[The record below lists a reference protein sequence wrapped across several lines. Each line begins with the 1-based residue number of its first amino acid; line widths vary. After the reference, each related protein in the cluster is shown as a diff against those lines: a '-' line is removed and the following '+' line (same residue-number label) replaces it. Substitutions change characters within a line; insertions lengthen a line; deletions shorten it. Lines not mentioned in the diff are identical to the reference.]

1 MNISKAGH
9 AVNRAVTAVFVIAL
23 FAFLLS
29 FAISLPILN
38 RWFYYIQ
45 IDTLNLEQ
53 ASGHT
58 YAEIKEAF
66 DEIMDYLL
74 LPGREFGEGVFPYSE
89 EGAAHFMDCKP
100 LFVLD
105 VALAGASAGVLIII
119 LALHFTKTI
128 RLCSAKGHS
137 AAFYTAI
144 AAVVVPIVL
153 GCLIAL
159 DFNRAFEIFHAI
171 LFPGKD
177 NWLFNPRTDPII
189 YVLPTQFFMNCA
201 IFIGV
206 GLVVFSGAIIAGD
219 GITMYRRGG
228 AYAIRQ
234 KYIRPQPQ
242 IKRYKYKKYLNN

>member
-1 MNISKAGH
+1 MKKVKAGR
-9 AVNRAVTAVFVIAL
+9 AVNCIVTTIFVIAL
-23 FAFLLS
+23 FVFLIS

-45 IDTLNLEQ
+45 INTLGLEE

-58 YAEIKEAF
+58 YAEIKAAY
-66 DEIMDYLL
+66 DEILDYLL

-105 VALAGASAGVLIII
+105 VALAGGTAGVLIII
-119 LALHFTKTI
+119 LVLHFTKVI
-128 RLCSAKGHS
+128 KLGSAKGHS

-144 AAVVVPIVL
+144 AAVAVPVIL
-153 GCLIAL
+153 GCLIAI
-159 DFNRAFEIFHAI
+159 DFDRAFEIFHAI

-177 NWLFNPRTDPII
+177 NWLFNPHTDPII
-189 YVLPTQFFMNCA
+189 NVMPTTFFMNCA

-206 GLVVFSGAIIAGD
+206 GLVVFAGAIIIGD
-219 GITMYRRGG
+219 CIIAHRRKVKQLKAEAADGFDDEF
-228 AYAIRQ
+228 IE
-234 KYIRPQPQ
+234 
-242 IKRYKYKKYLNN
+242 NED

>member
-1 MNISKAGH
+1 MNISKAGR

-119 LALHFTKTI
+119 LVLHFTKTI

-137 AAFYTAI
+137 
-144 AAVVVPIVL
+144 
-153 GCLIAL
+153 
-159 DFNRAFEIFHAI
+159 
-171 LFPGKD
+171 
-177 NWLFNPRTDPII
+177 
-189 YVLPTQFFMNCA
+189 
-201 IFIGV
+201 
-206 GLVVFSGAIIAGD
+206 S
-219 GITMYRRGG
+219 
-228 AYAIRQ
+228 
-234 KYIRPQPQ
+234 
-242 IKRYKYKKYLNN
+242 